1 MIYGMPKLQ
10 RSSWLLMALFVT
22 LIILVACF
30 MPARNVPKVEVPL
43 MDKWVHVAVFAA
55 LAFCWSAYFSRR
67 HLAAT
72 IMLVLACAAFGLA
85 IEIVQGT
92 GWISKRS
99 FEWNDF
105 FADLAGA
112 LIGAGTYRVV
122 AKRLIGPLKKGEQ
135 FMQ

>member
-1 MIYGMPKLQ
+1 MFKLQ
-10 RSSWLLMALFVT
+10 RSSWLLLALLVT
-22 LIILVACF
+22 LVILIACF
-30 MPARNVPKVEVPL
+30 MPARNVPKVAIPL
-43 MDKWVHVAVFAA
+43 MDKWVHVVVFAA

-85 IEIVQGT
+85 IEMVQGA

-105 FADLAGA
+105 FADLTGA
-112 LIGAGTYRVV
+112 LIGAGTYRLVD
-122 AKRLIGPLKKGEQ
+122 RRRSRPLQ
-135 FMQ
+135 

>member
-1 MIYGMPKLQ
+1 MIYGMFKLQ
-10 RSSWLLMALFVT
+10 RSSWLLLALLVT
-22 LIILVACF
+22 LVILIACF
-30 MPARNVPKVEVPL
+30 MPARNVPKVAIPL
-43 MDKWVHVAVFAA
+43 MDKWVHVVVFAA

-85 IEIVQGT
+85 IEMVQGA

-105 FADLAGA
+105 FADLTGA
-112 LIGAGTYRVV
+112 LIGAGTYRLVD
-122 AKRLIGPLKKGEQ
+122 RRRSRPLQ
-135 FMQ
+135 